1 MRSRPRMNGA
11 RMLPASVVDTA
22 QLAGKRRELCRQLI
36 AERKMIGAQLGFD
49 LCPSPTWDMLL
60 DLYLAH
66 HEGRKTYVW
75 SLCMAAHVP
84 TTSAHRKIAEL
95 AAKGWLRRGPDRED
109 GRRIAVEL
117 TFESLTRLDTLFDLM
132 ALPSAGG

>member
-1 MRSRPRMNGA
+1 MNGTK
-11 RMLPASVVDTA
+11 MFPASVVDTA
-22 QLAGKRRELCRQLI
+22 EIAARRRELCRQLI
-36 AERKMIGAQLGFD
+36 ADRKIVGAQLGFD
-49 LCPSPTWDMLL
+49 LCPSPTWDILL

-95 AAKGWLRRGPDRED
+95 AAKGWLTRGSDRED
-109 GRRIAVEL
+109 GRRISVEL
-117 TFESLTRLDTLFDLM
+117 TAESVTRLDTLLDRM
-132 ALPSAGG
+132 AQQFGRGSSV